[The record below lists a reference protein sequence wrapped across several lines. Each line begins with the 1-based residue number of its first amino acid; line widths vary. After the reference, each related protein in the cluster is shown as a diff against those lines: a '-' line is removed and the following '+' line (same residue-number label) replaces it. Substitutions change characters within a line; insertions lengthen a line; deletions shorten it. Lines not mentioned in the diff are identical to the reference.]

1 MKKSDFYIT
10 TVYGLKK
17 KSGYVGKFEGIC
29 LGIHKDK
36 NDKYWRVTEL
46 SSGFRVSDFYE
57 CKNDAV
63 AIIYS
68 AFIERIKDKM
78 SKHKTIGK
86 YQEDIHNKYLQDD
99 DEKLANSYEILYGE

>member
-17 KSGYVGKFEGIC
+17 KFGYVGKFEGIC
-29 LGIHKDK
+29 FGISKDDSCK
-36 NDKYWRVTEL
+36 WYITEL
-46 SSGFRVSDFYE
+46 SSGFRVSEYYNS
-57 CKNDAV
+57 KNE
-63 AIIYS
+63 AINIINS
-68 AFIERIKDKM
+68 AFIEKIKDKM
-78 SKHKTIGK
+78 SKHETIGK